1 MTTDIRLTV
10 LVPDD
15 LRKRAKA
22 AAALQGTSL
31 SAIVRQALEDFLEEV
46 EDVAEAEEVLARI
59 KRGEA
64 KVYSHEEVWADDK
77 QKTSHSRKP
86 TKTHQ

>member
-1 MTTDIRLTV
+1 MTTDIRLIV

-15 LRKRAKA
+15 LRRRAKA

-31 SAIVRQALEDFLEEV
+31 SEIVRHALEQFLEEV
-46 EDVAEAEEVLARI
+46 EDVTEADELLARI

-64 KVYSHEEVWADDK
+64 KVYSHEEVWADDDEL
-77 QKTSHSRKP
+77 P
-86 TKTHQ
+86 A